1 MAEKIIYEIALEG
14 IANALNLIGGLE
26 NRLSNVKYGGIVAL
40 NKELTKT
47 TSLLHTVAALSPTGT
62 KSYDKSIRIGVSPLS
77 KKLVT
82 AGWMGNL
89 SALGRELQSTNV
101 ISEIKR
107 AYAEVRNENDRNGVS
122 DILRRMYIPRLTWNG
137 GWEANIDADTRTASE
152 HARERHEYAELKR
165 AGNRAFS
172 SRKYDIVPR
181 RATYGVVPATQTSL
195 QRLNAIHF
203 GGEAFGARAGEFGW
217 TPHFSTVGKIVSGF
231 RAFTKVVG
239 FVTKVISPITASI
252 EAIKKVT
259 KALHSFGDLVLR
271 ANESWR
277 LLRESHAYG
286 TSRTS
291 LSDAWGRV
299 TQLGGDRASA
309 SALWN
314 RWSRER
320 AMLAFGG
327 DGGSLM
333 EAARLFGLNIRGSG
347 EYGFATND
355 ELARNIVKTMSTLT
369 RSQQVAMK
377 NVLGLD
383 DYQFWSMS
391 QGLEFF
397 DELTEK
403 SRTFSQDFAKLFDL
417 DDALFPKAHSKAS
430 LEFEGA
436 WAELVRSFEELGAA
450 IGVYLL
456 PVLAD
461 LMHFISKIVQLFT
474 WFLNLPRWVFESL
487 ERLVNTIT
495 GISAST
501 NDAVASTASENEIRV
516 RLNESGRNLG
526 RGDRAVV
533 INIGDISLNSLGL
546 PENATPEQI
555 KRRTG
560 EVIWNQ
566 LGDALTDN
574 RR

>member
-1 MAEKIIYEIALEG
+1 M
-14 IANALNLIGGLE
+14 
-26 NRLSNVKYGGIVAL
+26 
-40 NKELTKT
+40 
-47 TSLLHTVAALSPTGT
+47 
-62 KSYDKSIRIGVSPLS
+62 
-77 KKLVT
+77 
-82 AGWMGNL
+82 
-89 SALGRELQSTNV
+89 
-101 ISEIKR
+101 
-107 AYAEVRNENDRNGVS
+107 
-122 DILRRMYIPRLTWNG
+122 
-137 GWEANIDADTRTASE
+137 
-152 HARERHEYAELKR
+152 
-165 AGNRAFS
+165 
-172 SRKYDIVPR
+172 
-181 RATYGVVPATQTSL
+181 
-195 QRLNAIHF
+195 
-203 GGEAFGARAGEFGW
+203 
-217 TPHFSTVGKIVSGF
+217 
-231 RAFTKVVG
+231 
-239 FVTKVISPITASI
+239 
-252 EAIKKVT
+252 
-259 KALHSFGDLVLR
+259 
-271 ANESWR
+271 
-277 LLRESHAYG
+277 
-286 TSRTS
+286 
-291 LSDAWGRV
+291 
-299 TQLGGDRASA
+299 
-309 SALWN
+309 
-314 RWSRER
+314 
-320 AMLAFGG
+320 
-327 DGGSLM
+327 
-333 EAARLFGLNIRGSG
+333 
-347 EYGFATND
+347 
-355 ELARNIVKTMSTLT
+355 
-369 RSQQVAMK
+369 
-377 NVLGLD
+377 
-383 DYQFWSMS
+383 
-391 QGLEFF
+391 
-397 DELTEK
+397 
-403 SRTFSQDFAKLFDL
+403 FDL